1 VGLVVDSSGAS
12 VVLGYLKGKAD
23 FGGGLLTSAG
33 SGDIYL
39 VKRASN
45 GSHLWSQRFGGTGD
59 DRPKGIAIDGGG
71 NISITGYFRNTV
83 SFGGAALTAATST
96 SSGFVAKYSST
107 GGHLW
112 SKRLSTGSS
121 PDAGGAIAM
130 DSGGNVIVGAS
141 LIGTGDYG
149 GGPLTTAGGYD
160 IVLVKYSPT
169 GGYLWARRIGGANAE
184 SVVSL
189 AADQTTGEIV
199 AAGSFDGSTDFGT
212 GGTVRAAGGND
223 AFVAKYSSSGT
234 PVWSRHWGSTS
245 ADQAYSVA
253 IDRLGN
259 VAVTGAFTYN
269 VDFGGGPITNTG
281 DSMSAD
287 IFLVKLS
294 PAGLHL
300 WSKGFGNALSP
311 GQAGNGVGFDGAGNV
326 LLTGSILAL
335 TAPYTVD
342 FGGGPLTGD
351 GWYNVFLAKFGS
363 GGSYIWAKR
372 YLGGGGNAK
381 GRAIAADSAGNVLA
395 TGDFDI
401 SENFGGTTMTSPGI
415 SDTYLLKL
423 GP

>member
-1 VGLVVDSSGAS
+1 MGMVVDSSGAS
-12 VVLGYLKGKAD
+12 VVLGYLKGSVN
-23 FGGGLLTSAG
+23 FGGGTLTSAG

-59 DRPKGIAIDGGG
+59 DRPKGIAVDASG
-71 NISITGYFRNTV
+71 NISITGYFRDTV
-83 SFGGAALTAATST
+83 SFGGGSLTAAPST

-121 PDAGGAIAM
+121 PDAGYGIAM
-130 DSGGNVIVGAS
+130 DGGGNVIVGAQ
-141 LIGTGDYG
+141 LIGTSDYG

-160 IVLVKYSPT
+160 IVLVKYSAT
-169 GGYLWARRIGGANAE
+169 GAYLWAKRIGGANAE
-184 SVVSL
+184 SVASL

-199 AAGSFDGSTDFGT
+199 AVGNFDGSTDFGA
-212 GGTVRAAGGND
+212 GTLRTAGGSD
-223 AFVAKYSSSGT
+223 VFVAKYSSSGAA
-234 PVWSRHWGSTS
+234 VWSRRWGSTG
-245 ADQAYSVA
+245 ADQASSVA

-259 VAVTGAFTYN
+259 VAVTGTFTYN

-281 DSMSAD
+281 DSLSAD

-300 WSKGFGNALSP
+300 WSKGFGSSLSP
-311 GQAGNGVGFDGAGNV
+311 GQAGYGVGFDGSDNV
-326 LLTGSILAL
+326 LLTGSMVAL
-335 TAPYTVD
+335 SAPYTVD
-342 FGGGPLTGD
+342 FGGGPITGD

-372 YLGGGGNAK
+372 YLGGGGNAT

-395 TGDFDI
+395 TGDYEI
-401 SENFGGTTMTSPGI
+401 SENFGGTTLTSPGG
-415 SDTYLLKL
+415 SDTYLVKL
-423 GP
+423 AP